1 MAAPQKVTLIYRKVG
16 ERFIFTCS
24 EIKGL
29 HYAVDDINESLKTVF
44 NVLSSHASAVFSQ
57 KLTYKPE
64 NTTFNEGF
72 CKGELEA
79 A

>member
-1 MAAPQKVTLIYRKVG
+1 MTAPNKVTLIYRKVG

-29 HYAVDDINESLKTVF
+29 HYAIDDINGSLGTVF
-44 NVLSSHASAVFSQ
+44 RVLNSHASAVFGQ
-57 KLTYKPE
+57 EVTYKPE
-64 NTTFNEGF
+64 ENSFSDGF